1 MSVREK
7 TDNTHIARIVSSPYL
22 SFLCRFIYAK
32 IPITSIT
39 PVAITAF
46 TGSTAEKVL
55 LSTAPSTAACAKVHL
70 TESLHTPSMHA
81 PPNMHFQYHF
91 ILSLLIVIQH
101 NFTIFVNII
110 PSRSIYFK
118 YYLVFHTFSTPS
130 SSYTFS
136 YTRILSHRQV
146 PIRLESPT
154 KSLSRRISALI
165 CKQGVPLFPEK

>member
-1 MSVREK
+1 MSFHICKNTNHQHNSCGNYCIHWINCGKSTTIDRTFDRRLRES
-7 TDNTHIARIVSSPYL
+7 TLNR
-22 SFLCRFIYAK
+22 
-32 IPITSIT
+32 IT
-39 PVAITAF
+39 PYSQYAR
-46 TGSTAEKVL
+46 
-55 LSTAPSTAACAKVHL
+55 
-70 TESLHTPSMHA
+70 

-154 KSLSRRISALI
+154 KSSSRRISALI